1 LIAELRRVLLRP
13 RFRRWFDETSAQQ
26 LVARL
31 ERQATIR
38 DDPPPVKGATRDPK
52 DDYLIALARSA
63 KADAI
68 VSGDGD
74 LHDAELIDV
83 SVWTPRHLADLLSE

>member
-1 LIAELRRVLLRP
+1 MH
-13 RFRRWFDETSAQQ
+13 
-26 LVARL
+26 
-31 ERQATIR
+31 

-52 DDYLIALARSA
+52 DDYLVVLARSA